1 MTWNIIGIVDF
12 IGAMIAGPTTIP
24 GFFSQA
30 IEQPYA
36 MNYFILIP
44 IFAVPIYF
52 ITHVFSLYK
61 LFTER
66 GDEQVLTPAMAQ

>member
-1 MTWNIIGIVDF
+1 
-12 IGAMIAGPTTIP
+12 
-24 GFFSQA
+24 
-30 IEQPYA
+30 